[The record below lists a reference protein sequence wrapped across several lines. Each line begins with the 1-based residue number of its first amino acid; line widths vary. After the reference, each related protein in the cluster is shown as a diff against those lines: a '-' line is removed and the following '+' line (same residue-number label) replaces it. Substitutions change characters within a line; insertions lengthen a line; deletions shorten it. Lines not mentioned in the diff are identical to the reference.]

1 MEISPKT
8 KEEEESKKIE
18 EIIKKIGKELGREMF
33 SGTGPTA
40 FVGRN
45 VIGDDKKKNE
55 KDQ

>member
-1 MEISPKT
+1 
-8 KEEEESKKIE
+8 
-18 EIIKKIGKELGREMF
+18 MF

-55 KDQ
+55 KDQYFASPKAYNWFLGKLYKIYH